1 MKVLVATDGSETSMK
16 AVARALELAEKQGA
30 QVTLMSVAYY
40 GADYLEDMP
49 PNIQDKLEDEARAA
63 LKKGKALF
71 DAKNLPVETVL
82 EAGLVP
88 ANLIIRKAQEGKF
101 DRIVIGSTGLNAL
114 ERMLMGC
121 NRRQGGGAC
130 PLRSYGG
137 QVTKDFKEV
146 KRNA

>member
-1 MKVLVATDGSETSMK
+1 MKVLVATDGSEHSMK
-16 AVARALELAEKQGA
+16 AVQRAVELAETQGA

-40 GADYLEDMP
+40 GTDYLSGMP
-49 PNIQDKLEDEARAA
+49 PNIKDKLEDEAREA
-63 LKKGKALF
+63 LKKGKAVF

-114 ERMLMGC
+114 ERIFMGSTAAKVVAHAPC
-121 NRRQGGGAC
+121 E
-130 PLRSYGG
+130 
-137 QVTKDFKEV
+137 VTV
-146 KRNA
+146 VR